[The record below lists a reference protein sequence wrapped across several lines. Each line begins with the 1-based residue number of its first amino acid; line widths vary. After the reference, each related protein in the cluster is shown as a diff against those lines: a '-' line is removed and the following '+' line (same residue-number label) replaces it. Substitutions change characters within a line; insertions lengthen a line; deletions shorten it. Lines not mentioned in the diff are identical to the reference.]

1 MNILVDTN
9 VLLRE
14 RQRDSS
20 QHQQAR
26 NALRALTAQG
36 HILIVTPQVLAEFW
50 NVCTRPSTNNGL
62 GMDTSAVTKVLEY
75 IMQIFS
81 LHRDKP
87 AAFDHWLDII
97 KRNDVKGVQVHDARL
112 VAAMIAHSITH
123 ILTFNTKDFK
133 RFQGITIIDP
143 KDVGLPER

>member
-14 RQRDSS
+14 RQTESN

-26 NALRALTAQG
+26 DALRVLTAQG

-50 NVCTRPSTNNGL
+50 NVCTRPSRNNGL
-62 GMDTSAVTKVLEY
+62 GMNTSDVTKVLEQ
-75 IMQIFS
+75 IMELFS

-87 AAFDHWLDII
+87 EIFDHWLDII
-97 KRNDVKGVQVHDARL
+97 KRNNVKGVQVHDARL

-143 KDVGLPER
+143 KDIGLP

>member
-1 MNILVDTN
+1 MNILIDTN

-14 RQRDSS
+14 RQAESN

-26 NALRALTAQG
+26 NALRELIVQG
-36 HILIVTPQVLAEFW
+36 HTLIVTPQVLAEFW
-50 NVCTRPSTNNGL
+50 NVCTRPLKNNGL
-62 GMDTSAVTKVLEY
+62 GMETSDVTKTLEN

-87 AAFDHWLDII
+87 EAFDHWLDII
-97 KRNDVKGVQVHDARL
+97 TKNDVKGVQVHDARL
-112 VAAMIAHSITH
+112 VAAMITYGITH

-143 KDVGLPER
+143 KDIGLL

>member
-1 MNILVDTN
+1 MNILIDTN

-14 RQRDSS
+14 RQTESN

-26 NALRALTAQG
+26 NALRELIVQG
-36 HILIVTPQVLAEFW
+36 HTLIVTPQILAEFW
-50 NVCTRPSTNNGL
+50 NVCTRPPKNNGL
-62 GMDTSAVTKVLEY
+62 GMETSDVTKILENV
-75 IMQIFS
+75 MQIFS

-87 AAFDHWLDII
+87 EAFDHWLDII
-97 KRNDVKGVQVHDARL
+97 KKNDVKGVQVHDARL
-112 VAAMIAHSITH
+112 VAAMIAYGITH

-143 KDVGLPER
+143 KDIGLP